1 MQMPAS
7 ISRPGNRLGATLLLL
22 LVSALF
28 YGASLVKIP
37 AIDDVTDTYFSES
50 IRSATLAYATTRG
63 VNAVVSVV
71 KESHL
76 ELAPAGV
83 GITIAAGQILDPI
96 DDMTERLSS
105 ILLAA
110 IASIGI
116 QKLGYEIGTA
126 ISFKAIAMV
135 LLLMAPLLWLNS
147 AALAA
152 LYEPLLKLC
161 LLLLLLRFLLP
172 VSALISDQLYSH
184 WLQPGITDAVD
195 DLSAV
200 SNSYQSL
207 SKLPPEQGGGFFS
220 SMTAATSEKV
230 EQIRA
235 AFMQMVEHAE
245 NIIRSLLTLMTLY
258 LAVFVVQVVM
268 LPLLMLWLML
278 RIAKSRM
285 LDSWAVS
292 FRRKLTDS
300 HDDAAL

>member
-1 MQMPAS
+1 MPTPAPMS
-7 ISRPGNRLGATLLLL
+7 PPGNRLGATLLLL

-28 YGASLVKIP
+28 YGASVVKIP
-37 AIDDVTDTYFSES
+37 AIDHMTDTYFSES

-63 VNAVVSVV
+63 VNAVVSVI

-105 ILLAA
+105 VLVAA

-135 LLLMAPLLWLNS
+135 LLLMAPLLWLHS
-147 AALAA
+147 ATLAS
-152 LYEPLLKLC
+152 LYGPLLKLC

-172 VSALISDQLYSH
+172 VSALVSDQLYSH
-184 WLQPGITDAVD
+184 WLQPGIAGAVD
-195 DLSAV
+195 DLSVV
-200 SNSYQSL
+200 SSSYQSL
-207 SKLPPEQGGGFFS
+207 SKLQPEQGGGFFS

-230 EQIRA
+230 EQIRV
-235 AFMQMVEHAE
+235 AFMQMVDHAE

-258 LAVFVVQVVM
+258 LAVFVLQVVL
-268 LPLLMLWLML
+268 LPMLMLWLML

-285 LDSWAVS
+285 LDALAGTL
-292 FRRKLTDS
+292 RRRLTDS
-300 HDDAAL
+300 HDDVAL

>member
-1 MQMPAS
+1 MRAPAPM
-7 ISRPGNRLGATLLLL
+7 RFPGNRLGATLLLL

-28 YGASLVKIP
+28 YGASFVKVP
-37 AIDDVTDTYFSES
+37 AIDHIADTYFSES
-50 IRSATLAYATTRG
+50 ISSATLAYATIRG

-105 ILLAA
+105 VLVAA
-110 IASIGI
+110 IASLGI
-116 QKLGYEIGTA
+116 QKIGYEIGTA
-126 ISFKAIAMV
+126 ISFKVIAIV
-135 LLLMAPLLWLNS
+135 LLLMVPLLWLNS
-147 AALAA
+147 ATLTT
-152 LYEPLLKLC
+152 LYGALLKLC

-172 VSALISDQLYSH
+172 VSALVSDQLYSH
-184 WLQPGITDAVD
+184 WLQPGIAGAID

-200 SNSYQSL
+200 SGSYKSL
-207 SKLPPEQGGGFFS
+207 SKLPPEQGSGFFS
-220 SMTAATSEKV
+220 SMTSATSEKV

-235 AFMQMVEHAE
+235 AFMQMVDHAE

-258 LAVFVVQVVM
+258 LAVFVVQVVL
-268 LPLLMLWLML
+268 LPMLMLWLML

-285 LDSWAVS
+285 LDTLAGS
-292 FRRKLTDS
+292 FRCRLTDS
-300 HDDAAL
+300 HDDAAF

>member
-1 MQMPAS
+1 MS
-7 ISRPGNRLGATLLLL
+7 SPGNRLGATLLLL

-28 YGASLVKIP
+28 YGASFVKVP
-37 AIDDVTDTYFSES
+37 AIDHIADTYFSES
-50 IRSATLAYATTRG
+50 IRSATLAYATIRG

-105 ILLAA
+105 VLVAA
-110 IASIGI
+110 IASLGI

-126 ISFKAIAMV
+126 ISFKAIAIV
-135 LLLMAPLLWLNS
+135 LLLMVPLLWLNS
-147 AALAA
+147 ATLTT
-152 LYEPLLKLC
+152 LYGPLLKLC

-172 VSALISDQLYSH
+172 ASALVSDQLYSH
-184 WLQPGITDAVD
+184 WLQPGIADAVD
-195 DLSAV
+195 DLSVV
-200 SNSYQSL
+200 SSSYQSL
-207 SKLPPEQGGGFFS
+207 SKLSPEQDGGFFS
-220 SMTAATSEKV
+220 SMTTATSEKV

-258 LAVFVVQVVM
+258 LAIFVVQVVL
-268 LPLLMLWLML
+268 LPMLMLWLML
-278 RIAKSRM
+278 RIGKSRM
-285 LDSWAVS
+285 LDVLADS
-292 FRRKLTDS
+292 FRHKLTDS

>member
-1 MQMPAS
+1 MQTPAPM
-7 ISRPGNRLGATLLLL
+7 RPSGNRLGATLLLL
-22 LVSALF
+22 LLSALF
-28 YGASLVKIP
+28 YGASFVKIP
-37 AIDDVTDTYFSES
+37 AIDHIADTYFSES

-105 ILLAA
+105 VLVAA
-110 IASIGI
+110 IASLGI
-116 QKLGYEIGTA
+116 QKLGYEIGMS
-126 ISFKAIAMV
+126 ISFKAIAIV
-135 LLLMAPLLWLNS
+135 LLLMVPLLWLHS
-147 AALAA
+147 VTLTT
-152 LYEPLLKLC
+152 LYGPLLKLC

-172 VSALISDQLYSH
+172 VSALVSDQLYSH
-184 WLQPGITDAVD
+184 WLQPGIADAVD
-195 DLSAV
+195 DLSVV
-200 SNSYQSL
+200 SSSYQSL
-207 SKLPPEQGGGFFS
+207 SKLSPEQGGGFFS
-220 SMTAATSEKV
+220 SMTTATSEKV

-258 LAVFVVQVVM
+258 LAVFVVQVVL
-268 LPLLMLWLML
+268 LPMLMLWLML

-285 LDSWAVS
+285 LDVLADS
-292 FRRKLTDS
+292 FRRKLTGS
-300 HDDAAL
+300 YDDAAL